1 MGFVRGS
8 MYAGKDE
15 DRHTVTSLDGYNSY
29 IVIVDRATRYTWV
42 FLSKTKTPKIDT
54 ITTFLKIHGA
64 SLLQQKYIRTDEG
77 GELWRSHHF
86 HKAMH
91 DTGYILEP
99 TASDASFQNGVAER
113 SNRTLG
119 DMTRSLFI
127 LCEFGTRILVM
138 GDGPCGVSEKQI
150 TTQIYPNN
158 TVTGVYRTKTKCK
171 EH

>member
-91 DTGYILEP
+91 YTGYI
-99 TASDASFQNGVAER
+99 
-113 SNRTLG
+113 
-119 DMTRSLFI
+119 
-127 LCEFGTRILVM
+127 
-138 GDGPCGVSEKQI
+138 
-150 TTQIYPNN
+150 
-158 TVTGVYRTKTKCK
+158 
-171 EH
+171 

>member
-91 DTGYILEP
+91 L
-99 TASDASFQNGVAER
+99 
-113 SNRTLG
+113 
-119 DMTRSLFI
+119 TRSLFI

-138 GDGPCGVSEKQI
+138 GDGPCGVSENQI